1 MKRIKLKTLL
11 AGPAGAKHP
20 GEHVV
25 TDEEAEALVDA
36 GCAEILGEP
45 EEAPVDLSKTSK
57 FCTACN
63 GLFNGAVT
71 ECPGCGNATFHHDV
85 RRAAANPRYE
95 TTVDDEDVEKTVQD
109 KPRPRKNV
117 PIRRRRR

>member
-11 AGPAGAKHP
+11 AGPDGAKHP

-25 TDEEAEALVDA
+25 TDEEATVLVDA
-36 GCAEILGEP
+36 NCAEILGEP
-45 EEAPVDLSKTSK
+45 EEATVIES
-57 FCTACN
+57 
-63 GLFNGAVT
+63 
-71 ECPGCGNATFHHDV
+71 
-85 RRAAANPRYE
+85 
-95 TTVDDEDVEKTVQD
+95 TVDDDEVEEAVVD